1 MTKTSEM
8 VTATVLPFT
17 LARRHNMIT
26 RQSRYAAEL
35 NPDAAERF
43 IQQQLKIQGDSM
55 RRRGIE
61 EDLIDREL
69 KCMEFEIRSRLNRL
83 AFGGVQ

>member
-1 MTKTSEM
+1 MTASI
-8 VTATVLPFT
+8 VPFP

-83 AFGGVQ
+83 AAGGVQ

>member
-1 MTKTSEM
+1 MTASI
-8 VTATVLPFT
+8 VPFP
-17 LARRHNMIT
+17 LARRRNMIT

-83 AFGGVQ
+83 AAGGVQ

>member
-1 MTKTSEM
+1 MSADI
-8 VTATVLPFT
+8 VPFP
-17 LARRHNMIT
+17 LARRRNMIT

-83 AFGGVQ
+83 AAGGVQ

>member
-8 VTATVLPFT
+8 VTATVLPFP
-17 LARRHNMIT
+17 LARRRDMIT

-43 IQQQLKIQGDSM
+43 IQQQLKVQGELYAAAGD
-55 RRRGIE
+55 RRGP
-61 EDLIDREL
+61 D
-69 KCMEFEIRSRLNRL
+69 
-83 AFGGVQ
+83 